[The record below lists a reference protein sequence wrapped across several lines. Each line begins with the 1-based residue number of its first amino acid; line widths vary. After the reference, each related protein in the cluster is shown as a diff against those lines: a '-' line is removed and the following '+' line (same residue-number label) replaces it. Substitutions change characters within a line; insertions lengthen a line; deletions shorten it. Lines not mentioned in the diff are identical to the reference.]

1 MRPLTNPITAKRVID
16 RLCVPEGERASAW
29 TTERRDDH
37 MFHAGFV
44 GFLIADGYE
53 FVAAL
58 GAWAPHNPIR
68 LLPDGGDWPYSF
80 ALAAD
85 GERAMIEYCEG
96 DIGVR
101 VYDTVRA
108 YREALE
114 RYERGE
120 EAS

>member
-1 MRPLTNPITAKRVID
+1 VKPLASPITARRVID
-16 RLCVPEGERASAW
+16 RLCVPLGERAGAW
-29 TTERRDDH
+29 TSGRRDGYT
-37 MFHAGFV
+37 FHAGFV
-44 GFLIADGYE
+44 IADGYE

-85 GERAMIEYCEG
+85 GERAMVEYCEG

-101 VYDTVRA
+101 VYDRIA
-108 YREALE
+108 DYRRALE
-114 RYERGE
+114 DYAR
-120 EAS
+120 S